1 MICSV
6 NIIKGVGEI
15 MSEKKFEFTRNQRFL
30 RGLLFLSTG
39 VFLLLRF
46 AGNSNNVL
54 LAGAAWFAAIV
65 ALCALILFLWSVYA
79 GQ

>member
-1 MICSV
+1 
-6 NIIKGVGEI
+6 

-46 AGNSNNVL
+46 AAGRGNIFF
-54 LAGAAWFAAIV
+54 AGAAWVAAIV
-65 ALCALILFLWSVYA
+65 AFCALVLFLWSVYA
-79 GQ
+79 SHQS